1 MAQYSRTVLTDAG
14 VILARRMMDE
24 TITMEFT
31 RIVTGDGQYS
41 SGEDL
46 AARTALKSPKQS
58 FPLSSRSLTD
68 EDRVLHL
75 KYVISNVNPDSSP
88 LTVGYYVREV
98 GIYAH
103 VTGESE
109 ILYAVAIADAD
120 AADYLPE
127 YDELQ
132 PSTITMDWFIT
143 VGNTENIT
151 IQASPSA
158 YALAEDLEE
167 LALVV
172 DEKLDADGDSKN
184 NTISFTSSDEAD
196 SDVTKSTGWA
206 TVAPLE
212 SGETHESFMT
222 KFSKIVKNLRW
233 LYKLIGTTDISSI
246 GDGTVTK
253 ALSVLNANDVKSIT
267 RSGTTFTVTRNDNT
281 NFTFTQQDTT
291 YGLASTTANGLLRQL
306 NGNTAQYMR
315 GDGTWQTPPNTNTW
329 KQNTSAQE
337 GYVVKGVANKVWKCD
352 ASGNPAW
359 RDDANTT
366 YGLAST
372 SANGLL
378 RQLDNNADHFLCG
391 QGTWK
396 APITATEIGHISGK
410 GSGHKLK
417 FNPGNYKIIIIHGWI
432 IDIGVSFTGFGPYI
446 IASQQRKYTAT
457 GGYNTPTYPGP
468 WMLFYIDS
476 SGIYISEVRSNG
488 NDVADNQTG
497 FYVYGINWT

>member
-41 SGEDL
+41 SGEDI
-46 AARTALKSPKQS
+46 AARTALKSQKQS

-167 LALVV
+167 LAEVV
-172 DEKLDADGDSKN
+172 DQKLDADGDSKN
-184 NTISFTSSDEAD
+184 NTVTFTSSDAAD
-196 SDVTKSTGWA
+196 SDVTKSTGWD

-212 SGETHESFMT
+212 SGETHASFMT
-222 KFSKIVKNLRW
+222 KFSKMIKNLRW
-233 LYKLIGTTDISSI
+233 IYKLLGTTDISSI

-253 ALSVLNANDVKSIT
+253 ALSVLNAKLTPESVGIT
-267 RSGTTFTVTRNDNT
+267 PGSSRITEVSNFSYYLAGVAHIRAYFKVTSVISEGEAL
-281 NFTFTQQDTT
+281 F
-291 YGLASTTANGLLRQL
+291 YL
-306 NGNTAQYMR
+306 NGYTASQR
-315 GDGTWQTPPNTNTW
+315 SDGIVLNKQTVI
-329 KQNTSAQE
+329 SE
-337 GYVVKGVANKVWKCD
+337 CYCY
-352 ASGNPAW
+352 ASGYRNINA
-359 RDDANTT
+359 
-366 YGLAST
+366 
-372 SANGLL
+372 
-378 RQLDNNADHFLCG
+378 NNAIQPT
-391 QGTWK
+391 QGGGADLWRF
-396 APITATEIGHISGK
+396 IS
-410 GSGHKLK
+410 
-417 FNPGNYKIIIIHGWI
+417 
-432 IDIGVSFTGFGPYI
+432 IDIP
-446 IASQQRKYTAT
+446 AS
-457 GGYNTPTYPGP
+457 
-468 WMLFYIDS
+468 
-476 SGIYISEVRSNG
+476 
-488 NDVADNQTG
+488 
-497 FYVYGINWT
+497 

>member
-46 AARTALKSPKQS
+46 AARTALKSQKQS

-120 AADYLPE
+120 TADYMPE

-132 PSTITMDWFIT
+132 PATITMDWFVT

-158 YALAEDLEE
+158 YALAEDLAD
-167 LALVV
+167 LADVV
-172 DEKLDADGDSKN
+172 DQKLDADGDSKN
-184 NTISFTSSDEAD
+184 NTVTFTSSDAAD
-196 SDVTKSTGWA
+196 SEVTKSTGWE
-206 TVAPLE
+206 TVAPLA

-246 GDGTVTK
+246 GNGTVTN
-253 ALSVLNANDVKSIT
+253 ALSVLNANKVENGTMPSYEGSAPTAKNLIDAADSNVLYLWSQSSSASYNPTGLSSGYWSYILIKPYGSGSQGRYAVFCAFNAGVGYSFDYTNNTWRDINADQNTYT
-267 RSGTTFTVTRNDNT
+267 RLTSFSNNW
-281 NFTFTQQDTT
+281 
-291 YGLASTTANGLLRQL
+291 TANGTCFSQKEGELTHIHLAIR
-306 NGNTAQYMR
+306 NGTKT
-315 GDGTWQTPPNTNTW
+315 DGTDILTGLSCTNDFIGPLINREAGTCGYW
-329 KQNTSAQE
+329 YVNNSTKTLKIYGVTS
-337 GYVVKGVANKVWKCD
+337 NNILLD
-352 ASGNPAW
+352 A
-359 RDDANTT
+359 
-366 YGLAST
+366 Y
-372 SANGLL
+372 
-378 RQLDNNADHFLCG
+378 
-391 QGTWK
+391 
-396 APITATEIGHISGK
+396 
-410 GSGHKLK
+410 
-417 FNPGNYKIIIIHGWI
+417 YK
-432 IDIGVSFTGFGPYI
+432 
-446 IASQQRKYTAT
+446 
-457 GGYNTPTYPGP
+457 
-468 WMLFYIDS
+468 
-476 SGIYISEVRSNG
+476 
-488 NDVADNQTG
+488 
-497 FYVYGINWT
+497 

>member
-1 MAQYSRTVLTDAG
+1 M
-14 VILARRMMDE
+14 ILARRMMDE

-46 AARTALKSPKQS
+46 AARTALKSQKQS

-172 DEKLDADGDSKN
+172 DEKLDANGDSKN
-184 NTISFTSSDEAD
+184 NTITFTSSDAAD
-196 SDVTKSTGWA
+196 SDVTKSTGWE
-206 TVAPLE
+206 TVAPLA
-212 SGETHESFMT
+212 SGETHASFMT
-222 KFSKIVKNLRW
+222 KFSTLVKNLRW
-233 LYKLIGTTDISSI
+233 LYKMLGTKDISSI
-246 GDGTVTK
+246 GDGTVTGGLTSLNDSFK
-253 ALSVLNANDVKSIT
+253 KTVTSETDQGNGKRISQIIYDSQRTQFGFRNPSVNKWTYIALSEATGNALPI
-267 RSGTTFTVTRNDNT
+267 RNIV
-281 NFTFTQQDTT
+281 
-291 YGLASTTANGLLRQL
+291 Y
-306 NGNTAQYMR
+306 
-315 GDGTWQTPPNTNTW
+315 
-329 KQNTSAQE
+329 
-337 GYVVKGVANKVWKCD
+337 D
-352 ASGNPAW
+352 ASISS
-359 RDDANTT
+359 
-366 YGLAST
+366 LAI
-372 SANGLL
+372 N
-378 RQLDNNADHFLCG
+378 
-391 QGTWK
+391 
-396 APITATEIGHISGK
+396 
-410 GSGHKLK
+410 
-417 FNPGNYKIIIIHGWI
+417 
-432 IDIGVSFTGFGPYI
+432 
-446 IASQQRKYTAT
+446 
-457 GGYNTPTYPGP
+457 
-468 WMLFYIDS
+468 
-476 SGIYISEVRSNG
+476 
-488 NDVADNQTG
+488 
-497 FYVYGINWT
+497 VYGEGWHYIRVSS

>member
-46 AARTALKSPKQS
+46 AARTALKSQKQS

-167 LALVV
+167 LAEVV
-172 DEKLDADGDSKN
+172 DQKLDANGDSKN
-184 NTISFTSSDEAD
+184 NTVTFTSSDVAD
-196 SDVTKSTGWA
+196 GSTDAWTNVTK
-206 TVAPLE
+206 VD
-212 SGETHESFMT
+212 SGETHKSLFAKMSQM
-222 KFSKIVKNLRW
+222 FKNVRY
-233 LYKLIGTTDISSI
+233 LYKLLGTTDISSI

-253 ALSVLNANDVKSIT
+253 ALSVLNANFGKILNSDAELDAL
-267 RSGTTFTVTRNDNT
+267 SGTCFFGGSYSSTYFGALDYNGVQIDNAQQRTQIVVVTSN
-281 NFTFTQQDTT
+281 
-291 YGLASTTANGLLRQL
+291 LLYRVEDIGTGHEG
-306 NGNTAQYMR
+306 NWSEWNAIPYNTA
-315 GDGTWQTPPNTNTW
+315 T
-329 KQNTSAQE
+329 
-337 GYVVKGVANKVWKCD
+337 
-352 ASGNPAW
+352 
-359 RDDANTT
+359 
-366 YGLAST
+366 
-372 SANGLL
+372 LL
-378 RQLDNNADHFLCG
+378 NSLN
-391 QGTWK
+391 
-396 APITATEIGHISGK
+396 
-410 GSGHKLK
+410 
-417 FNPGNYKIIIIHGWI
+417 
-432 IDIGVSFTGFGPYI
+432 
-446 IASQQRKYTAT
+446 
-457 GGYNTPTYPGP
+457 
-468 WMLFYIDS
+468 
-476 SGIYISEVRSNG
+476 
-488 NDVADNQTG
+488 NDVANISSLLFSNGET
-497 FYVYGINWT
+497 FKFIV

>member
-46 AARTALKSPKQS
+46 AARTALKSQKQS

-120 AADYLPE
+120 TADYMPE

-132 PSTITMDWFIT
+132 PATITMDWFIT

-167 LALVV
+167 LAEVV
-172 DEKLDADGDSKN
+172 DQKLDADGDSKN
-184 NTISFTSSDEAD
+184 NTVSFTSSDAAD
-196 SDVTKSTGWA
+196 SDVTKSTGWE
-206 TVAPLE
+206 TVAPLT

-246 GDGTVTK
+246 GNGTVTN
-253 ALSVLNANDVKSIT
+253 ALSVLNANK
-267 RSGTTFTVTRNDNT
+267 
-281 NFTFTQQDTT
+281 QQNLKIGRWEGKLTT
-291 YGLASTTANGLLRQL
+291 YANSGRQVTISPQSL
-306 NGNTAQYMR
+306 GMSGGVIPYSCSVYTGEQTYNKFFLSHTGYINGTGVIISVYNA
-315 GDGTWQTPPNTNTW
+315 
-329 KQNTSAQE
+329 TS
-337 GYVVKGVANKVWKCD
+337 
-352 ASGNPAW
+352 
-359 RDDANTT
+359 
-366 YGLAST
+366 
-372 SANGLL
+372 SAKDLSVIVECL
-378 RQLDNNADHFLCG
+378 YS
-391 QGTWK
+391 QG
-396 APITATEIGHISGK
+396 
-410 GSGHKLK
+410 
-417 FNPGNYKIIIIHGWI
+417 
-432 IDIGVSFTGFGPYI
+432 
-446 IASQQRKYTAT
+446 
-457 GGYNTPTYPGP
+457 
-468 WMLFYIDS
+468 
-476 SGIYISEVRSNG
+476 
-488 NDVADNQTG
+488 
-497 FYVYGINWT
+497 

>member
-41 SGEDL
+41 SGEDI
-46 AARTALKSPKQS
+46 AARTALKSQKQS

-68 EDRVLHL
+68 KDRVLHL

-158 YALAEDLEE
+158 YALAEDLED
-167 LALVV
+167 LAEVV
-172 DEKLDADGDSKN
+172 DLKLDADGDSEN
-184 NTISFTSSDEAD
+184 NTVTFTSSDMAD
-196 SDVTKSTGWA
+196 SAVTKNTGWA

-253 ALSVLNANDVKSIT
+253 ALSVLNANGVKSIT

-281 NFTFTQQDTT
+281 TFTFDQQDNNTT

-306 NGNTAQYMR
+306 SGNTAQYMR
-315 GDGTWQTPPNTNTW
+315 GDGTWQTPPNTW
-329 KQNTSAQE
+329 KQNTNAQE
-337 GYVVKGVANKVWKCD
+337 GYVTKGVANKVWKCD
-352 ASGNPAW
+352 ANGAPAW
-359 RDDANTT
+359 RDDTNTWRGIVNNLT
-366 YGLAST
+366 ST
-372 SANGLL
+372 STTDSLSANQGKVL
-378 RQLDNNADHFLCG
+378 R
-391 QGTWK
+391 
-396 APITATEIGHISGK
+396 EHI
-410 GSGHKLK
+410 
-417 FNPGNYKIIIIHGWI
+417 NDYIY
-432 IDIGVSFTGFGPYI
+432 FTDQSSTI
-446 IASQQRKYTAT
+446 
-457 GGYNTPTYPGP
+457 
-468 WMLFYIDS
+468 S
-476 SGIYISEVRSNG
+476 SGSIGAHLYATYEKSYTPPNGYELSVITTGIIRGNAWVLCSNAYYDY
-488 NDVADNQTG
+488 NSKKLWLTANNTG
-497 FYVYGINWT
+497 DSTVTFTSSASIVVVWRIGLRKKNI

>member
-41 SGEDL
+41 SGEDI
-46 AARTALKSPKQS
+46 AARTALKSQKQS

-158 YALAEDLEE
+158 YALAEDLED
-167 LALVV
+167 LAEVV
-172 DEKLDADGDSKN
+172 DLKLDADGDSAG
-184 NTISFTSSDEAD
+184 NTVTFTSSDVPD
-196 SDVTKSTGWA
+196 SSVTKDTGWTTSGA
-206 TVAPLE
+206 LS

-222 KFSKIVKNLRW
+222 KISRMIKNIRW
-233 LYKLIGTTDISSI
+233 IYKLIGTTDISSI
-246 GDGTVTK
+246 GNGTITGGLSSLNDSLAKLKYENYTPESAFQSLGLSVSFNRRGHIVQMNISGDLTTALTAGTVTT
-253 ALSVLNANDVKSIT
+253 LGYLNWSAMPEYMVHSFVAYNNSI
-267 RSGTTFTVTRNDNT
+267 
-281 NFTFTQQDTT
+281 Q
-291 YGLASTTANGLLRQL
+291 
-306 NGNTAQYMR
+306 
-315 GDGTWQTPPNTNTW
+315 
-329 KQNTSAQE
+329 
-337 GYVVKGVANKVWKCD
+337 GY
-352 ASGNPAW
+352 
-359 RDDANTT
+359 
-366 YGLAST
+366 
-372 SANGLL
+372 
-378 RQLDNNADHFLCG
+378 
-391 QGTWK
+391 
-396 APITATEIGHISGK
+396 I
-410 GSGHKLK
+410 
-417 FNPGNYKIIIIHGWI
+417 
-432 IDIGVSFTGFGPYI
+432 
-446 IASQQRKYTAT
+446 
-457 GGYNTPTYPGP
+457 
-468 WMLFYIDS
+468 
-476 SGIYISEVRSNG
+476 GIYQDGRLVMGYANAPVGTHIDVCITYLSNK
-488 NDVADNQTG
+488 
-497 FYVYGINWT
+497 FSI

>member
-41 SGEDL
+41 SGEDI
-46 AARTALKSPKQS
+46 AARTALKSQKQS

-120 AADYLPE
+120 TADYMPE

-132 PSTITMDWFIT
+132 PATITMDWFIT

-167 LALVV
+167 LAEVV
-172 DEKLDADGDSKN
+172 DQKLDADGDSKN
-184 NTISFTSSDEAD
+184 NTVSFTSSDAAD
-196 SDVTKSTGWA
+196 SDVTKSTGWD
-206 TVAPLE
+206 TVAPLT

-222 KFSKIVKNLRW
+222 KFSNMIKNLRW
-233 LYKLIGTTDISSI
+233 IYKLLGTTDISAI
-246 GDGTVTK
+246 GNGTVTGG
-253 ALSVLNANDVKSIT
+253 LSSLNSSLAKQGFKYHHDVSLRSILSANV
-267 RSGTTFTVTRNDNT
+267 DNT
-281 NFTFTQQDTT
+281 GIP
-291 YGLASTTANGLLRQL
+291 Y
-306 NGNTAQYMR
+306 
-315 GDGTWQTPPNTNTW
+315 
-329 KQNTSAQE
+329 
-337 GYVVKGVANKVWKCD
+337 
-352 ASGNPAW
+352 
-359 RDDANTT
+359 
-366 YGLAST
+366 
-372 SANGLL
+372 
-378 RQLDNNADHFLCG
+378 
-391 QGTWK
+391 
-396 APITATEIGHISGK
+396 I
-410 GSGHKLK
+410 
-417 FNPGNYKIIIIHGWI
+417 
-432 IDIGVSFTGFGPYI
+432 FTGYNLSDWLSAGFCFGIVYRNVSVSSAYRI
-446 IASQQRKYTAT
+446 ITISPLGETNEAMIATA
-457 GGYNTPTYPGP
+457 
-468 WMLFYIDS
+468 I
-476 SGIYISEVRSNG
+476 
-488 NDVADNQTG
+488 
-497 FYVYGINWT
+497 YVYASNTYSNRAKFILPWAT

>member
-41 SGEDL
+41 SGEDI
-46 AARTALKSPKQS
+46 AARTALKSQKQS

-120 AADYLPE
+120 TADYLPE

-132 PSTITMDWFIT
+132 PATITMDWFIT

-167 LALVV
+167 LAEVV
-172 DEKLDADGDSKN
+172 DQKLDADGDSAG
-184 NTISFTSSDEAD
+184 NTVAFTSSDAAD
-196 SDVTKSTGWA
+196 STVTKSTGWE
-206 TVAPLE
+206 TVAPLA

-222 KFSKIVKNLRW
+222 KFSKMIKNLRW
-233 LYKLIGTTDISSI
+233 IYKLLGTTDISSI
-246 GDGTVTK
+246 GNGTVTGG
-253 ALSVLNANDVKSIT
+253 LSSLNDSL
-267 RSGTTFTVTRNDNT
+267 T
-281 NFTFTQQDTT
+281 NK
-291 YGLASTTANGLLRQL
+291 LSST
-306 NGNTAQYMR
+306 
-315 GDGTWQTPPNTNTW
+315 D
-329 KQNTSAQE
+329 
-337 GYVVKGVANKVWKCD
+337 
-352 ASGNPAW
+352 SGNAI
-359 RDDANTT
+359 R
-366 YGLAST
+366 L
-372 SANGLL
+372 
-378 RQLDNNADHFLCG
+378 NN
-391 QGTWK
+391 
-396 APITATEIGHISGK
+396 I
-410 GSGHKLK
+410 
-417 FNPGNYKIIIIHGWI
+417 
-432 IDIGVSFTGFGPYI
+432 
-446 IASQQRKYTAT
+446 
-457 GGYNTPTYPGP
+457 GYNTGLNCLWVYSSDGNSRFFPRTYETENAKMVTSIVYEPNTKR
-468 WMLFYIDS
+468 I
-476 SGIYISEVRSNG
+476 GIYANGGWHYVSNIS
-488 NDVADNQTG
+488 
-497 FYVYGINWT
+497 

>member
-46 AARTALKSPKQS
+46 AARTALKSQKQS

-120 AADYLPE
+120 TADYMPE

-132 PSTITMDWFIT
+132 PATITMDWFIT

-158 YALAEDLEE
+158 YALAEDLADLE
-167 LALVV
+167 AVV
-172 DEKLDADGDSKN
+172 DQKLDADGDSKN
-184 NTISFTSSDEAD
+184 NTVTFTSSDAAD
-196 SDVTKSTGWA
+196 SDVTKSTGWE
-206 TVAPLE
+206 TVAPLT

-233 LYKLIGTTDISSI
+233 IYKLLGTTDISAI
-246 GDGTVTK
+246 GNGTITGGLSSLNDSLDGKSDRVVVTDFK
-253 ALSVLNANDVKSIT
+253 AT
-267 RSGTTFTVTRNDNT
+267 
-281 NFTFTQQDTT
+281 
-291 YGLASTTANGLLRQL
+291 
-306 NGNTAQYMR
+306 
-315 GDGTWQTPPNTNTW
+315 
-329 KQNTSAQE
+329 
-337 GYVVKGVANKVWKCD
+337 
-352 ASGNPAW
+352 
-359 RDDANTT
+359 
-366 YGLAST
+366 T
-372 SANGLL
+372 SANGVCFL
-378 RQLDNNADHFLCG
+378 NNFSANN
-391 QGTWK
+391 TT
-396 APITATEIGHISGK
+396 P
-410 GSGHKLK
+410 
-417 FNPGNYKIIIIHGWI
+417 
-432 IDIGVSFTGFGPYI
+432 I
-446 IASQQRKYTAT
+446 IAYNSDGYGFLIRRSSNNTTKYWIAT
-457 GGYNTPTYPGP
+457 VTDPSGELVRNATVDVT
-468 WMLFYIDS
+468 LRYIP
-476 SGIYISEVRSNG
+476 
-488 NDVADNQTG
+488 
-497 FYVYGINWT
+497 YVWIG

>member
-41 SGEDL
+41 SGEDI
-46 AARTALKSPKQS
+46 AARTALKSQKQS

-132 PSTITMDWFIT
+132 PSTITMDWFVT

-158 YALAEDLEE
+158 YALAEDLED
-167 LALVV
+167 LAEVV
-172 DEKLDADGDSKN
+172 DLKLDADGDSKN

-196 SDVTKSTGWA
+196 SDVTKNTGWA
-206 TVAPLE
+206 TVAPLA

-233 LYKLIGTTDISSI
+233 LYKLMGTTDISSI

-253 ALSVLNANDVKSIT
+253 ALSVLNAN
-267 RSGTTFTVTRNDNT
+267 
-281 NFTFTQQDTT
+281 
-291 YGLASTTANGLLRQL
+291 
-306 NGNTAQYMR
+306 
-315 GDGTWQTPPNTNTW
+315 
-329 KQNTSAQE
+329 
-337 GYVVKGVANKVWKCD
+337 
-352 ASGNPAW
+352 
-359 RDDANTT
+359 
-366 YGLAST
+366 
-372 SANGLL
+372 
-378 RQLDNNADHFLCG
+378 
-391 QGTWK
+391 GTWK
-396 APITATEIGHISGK
+396 KTTCSEFNSEIDPLSNVVHYNNDLCIVMVKVKPSVASV
-410 GSGHKLK
+410 GSGFLKLPFSVESTETFDNFGSITFVGYESLGK
-417 FNPGNYKIIIIHGWI
+417 LPCGVTNTGIVLLRHSPGTNIWAW
-432 IDIGVSFTGFGPYI
+432 FF
-446 IASQQRKYTAT
+446 A
-457 GGYNTPTYPGP
+457 
-468 WMLFYIDS
+468 
-476 SGIYISEVRSNG
+476 IYRRRRE
-488 NDVADNQTG
+488 
-497 FYVYGINWT
+497 F

>member
-167 LALVV
+167 LAEVV
-172 DEKLDADGDSKN
+172 DQKLDANGDSKN
-184 NTISFTSSDEAD
+184 NTVTFTSSDAAD

-206 TVAPLE
+206 TVNPLV
-212 SGETHESFMT
+212 SGETHASFMT
-222 KFSKIVKNLRW
+222 KFSTLVKNLRW
-233 LYKLIGTTDISSI
+233 LYKMLGTKDISSI
-246 GDGTVTK
+246 GDGTVTGGLTSLNDSLAGKIGNDQGGANPVTYIQQTSAGDLAVYGNYGQWTQFQSTGNAANVFATKLDKSNVANNLTTTGSGYALDARQGK
-253 ALSVLNANDVKSIT
+253 ALNDALSSKISNTQGGANPVTSIQQSTDGDMIVYGDYGEWTSFQNSNHVLRCAMYKFNYQTVAANTHANISIAQSVMGNIIAAMVVDTPNSAYVFANVLSVTSTGFTVGVYNSASSSIT
-267 RSGTTFTVTRNDNT
+267 GTLTIAVLYT
-281 NFTFTQQDTT
+281 N
-291 YGLASTTANGLLRQL
+291 S
-306 NGNTAQYMR
+306 
-315 GDGTWQTPPNTNTW
+315 
-329 KQNTSAQE
+329 
-337 GYVVKGVANKVWKCD
+337 
-352 ASGNPAW
+352 
-359 RDDANTT
+359 
-366 YGLAST
+366 
-372 SANGLL
+372 
-378 RQLDNNADHFLCG
+378 
-391 QGTWK
+391 
-396 APITATEIGHISGK
+396 
-410 GSGHKLK
+410 
-417 FNPGNYKIIIIHGWI
+417 
-432 IDIGVSFTGFGPYI
+432 
-446 IASQQRKYTAT
+446 
-457 GGYNTPTYPGP
+457 
-468 WMLFYIDS
+468 
-476 SGIYISEVRSNG
+476 
-488 NDVADNQTG
+488 
-497 FYVYGINWT
+497 

>member
-158 YALAEDLEE
+158 YALAEDLAD
-167 LALVV
+167 LAEVV
-172 DEKLDADGDSKN
+172 DQKLDANGDSKN
-184 NTISFTSSDEAD
+184 NTVTFTSSDAAD
-196 SDVTKSTGWA
+196 SEVTKSTGWE
-206 TVAPLE
+206 TVAPLT

-233 LYKLIGTTDISSI
+233 LYKLMGTTDISSI
-246 GDGTVTK
+246 GNGTVTN
-253 ALSVLNANDVKSIT
+253 ALSVLNAKSLLINQGDMSHRAYYVKVDYYSSLAVNQVVTKEIDISSANFADTPYCFIQPIFYADPGIIT
-267 RSGTTFTVTRNDNT
+267 ATILN
-281 NFTFTQQDTT
+281 
-291 YGLASTTANGLLRQL
+291 ASTTKITYRLKTTVAISSTCKVCILAIG
-306 NGNTAQYMR
+306 
-315 GDGTWQTPPNTNTW
+315 GTP
-329 KQNTSAQE
+329 
-337 GYVVKGVANKVWKCD
+337 
-352 ASGNPAW
+352 
-359 RDDANTT
+359 
-366 YGLAST
+366 L
-372 SANGLL
+372 
-378 RQLDNNADHFLCG
+378 
-391 QGTWK
+391 
-396 APITATEIGHISGK
+396 
-410 GSGHKLK
+410 
-417 FNPGNYKIIIIHGWI
+417 
-432 IDIGVSFTGFGPYI
+432 
-446 IASQQRKYTAT
+446 
-457 GGYNTPTYPGP
+457 
-468 WMLFYIDS
+468 
-476 SGIYISEVRSNG
+476 
-488 NDVADNQTG
+488 
-497 FYVYGINWT
+497 

>member
-41 SGEDL
+41 SGEDI
-46 AARTALKSPKQS
+46 AARTALKSQKQS

-158 YALAEDLEE
+158 YALAEDLED
-167 LALVV
+167 LAEVV
-172 DEKLDADGDSKN
+172 DLKLDADGDSAG
-184 NTISFTSSDEAD
+184 NTVTFTSSDVPD
-196 SDVTKSTGWA
+196 SSVTKDTGWTTSGA
-206 TVAPLE
+206 LS

-222 KFSKIVKNLRW
+222 KISRMIKNIRW
-233 LYKLIGTTDISSI
+233 IYKLIGTTDISSI
-246 GDGTVTK
+246 GNGTVTN
-253 ALSVLNANDVKSIT
+253 ALSVLNANKLSVSEIQSSETTWTGDVLPQHAARALQHIT
-267 RSGTTFTVTRNDNT
+267 TDIANYNNGVYSVT
-281 NFTFTQQDTT
+281 
-291 YGLASTTANGLLRQL
+291 S
-306 NGNTAQYMR
+306 
-315 GDGTWQTPPNTNTW
+315 DGGPW
-329 KQNTSAQE
+329 
-337 GYVVKGVANKVWKCD
+337 YGVAMFKYSNTLY
-352 ASGNPAW
+352 SGFLFS
-359 RDDANTT
+359 
-366 YGLAST
+366 YGVNMSFYRFSVT
-372 SANGLL
+372 NGT
-378 RQLDNNADHFLCG
+378 R
-391 QGTWK
+391 
-396 APITATEIGHISGK
+396 TA
-410 GSGHKLK
+410 
-417 FNPGNYKIIIIHGWI
+417 
-432 IDIGVSFTGFGPYI
+432 
-446 IASQQRKYTAT
+446 
-457 GGYNTPTYPGP
+457 
-468 WMLFYIDS
+468 MLIFRI
-476 SGIYISEVRSNG
+476 
-488 NDVADNQTG
+488 
-497 FYVYGINWT
+497 

>member
-41 SGEDL
+41 SGEDI
-46 AARTALKSPKQS
+46 AARTALKSQKQS

-120 AADYLPE
+120 TADYMPE

-132 PSTITMDWFIT
+132 PATITMDWFIT

-167 LALVV
+167 LAEVV
-172 DEKLDADGDSKN
+172 DQKLDADGDSKN
-184 NTISFTSSDEAD
+184 NTVSFTSSDAAD
-196 SDVTKSTGWA
+196 SDVTKSTGWE
-206 TVAPLE
+206 TVAPLA

-246 GDGTVTK
+246 GNGTVTN
-253 ALSVLNANDVKSIT
+253 ALSVLNANQTGSIT
-267 RSGTTFTVTRNDNT
+267 ESGTSSFEIIDGRYIKCGNVVFCSVRGEFKTNTSSGGAFPLVRVPFNPSYPSAQFGVVSVATVSSADGARTIASTVTLAAAGSNYYAYQGVTT
-281 NFTFTQQDTT
+281 N
-291 YGLASTTANGLLRQL
+291 LR
-306 NGNTAQYMR
+306 A
-315 GDGTWQTPPNTNTW
+315 GDVISMLWMY
-329 KQNTSAQE
+329 
-337 GYVVKGVANKVWKCD
+337 YV
-352 ASGNPAW
+352 
-359 RDDANTT
+359 
-366 YGLAST
+366 
-372 SANGLL
+372 
-378 RQLDNNADHFLCG
+378 
-391 QGTWK
+391 
-396 APITATEIGHISGK
+396 
-410 GSGHKLK
+410 
-417 FNPGNYKIIIIHGWI
+417 
-432 IDIGVSFTGFGPYI
+432 
-446 IASQQRKYTAT
+446 
-457 GGYNTPTYPGP
+457 
-468 WMLFYIDS
+468 
-476 SGIYISEVRSNG
+476 
-488 NDVADNQTG
+488 
-497 FYVYGINWT
+497 

>member
-46 AARTALKSPKQS
+46 AARTALKSQKQS

-120 AADYLPE
+120 TADYMPE

-132 PSTITMDWFIT
+132 PATITMDWFIT

-167 LALVV
+167 LAEVV
-172 DEKLDADGDSKN
+172 DQKLDADGDSKN
-184 NTISFTSSDEAD
+184 NTVSFTSSDAAD
-196 SDVTKSTGWA
+196 SDVTKSTGWE
-206 TVAPLE
+206 TVAPLT

-222 KFSKIVKNLRW
+222 KFSNMIKNLRW
-233 LYKLIGTTDISSI
+233 IYKLLGTTDISAI
-246 GDGTVTK
+246 GNGTVTGGLSSLNSSLTTLFKRVDVTK
-253 ALSVLNANDVKSIT
+253 AY
-267 RSGTTFTVTRNDNT
+267 TV
-281 NFTFTQQDTT
+281 
-291 YGLASTTANGLLRQL
+291 
-306 NGNTAQYMR
+306 
-315 GDGTWQTPPNTNTW
+315 
-329 KQNTSAQE
+329 
-337 GYVVKGVANKVWKCD
+337 
-352 ASGNPAW
+352 
-359 RDDANTT
+359 
-366 YGLAST
+366 
-372 SANGLL
+372 SANGEASLTVANL
-378 RQLDNNADHFLCG
+378 GYTIPTGYGLVGILQFSSGDSRVFIQSLNPSNTASTAVVVRL
-391 QGTWK
+391 QNLSNSS
-396 APITATEIGHISGK
+396 ITATFSLSVRLVK
-410 GSGHKLK
+410 
-417 FNPGNYKIIIIHGWI
+417 N
-432 IDIGVSFTGFGPYI
+432 SFF
-446 IASQQRKYTAT
+446 
-457 GGYNTPTYPGP
+457 
-468 WMLFYIDS
+468 
-476 SGIYISEVRSNG
+476 
-488 NDVADNQTG
+488 
-497 FYVYGINWT
+497 

>member
-41 SGEDL
+41 SGEDI
-46 AARTALKSPKQS
+46 AARTALKSQKQS

-158 YALAEDLEE
+158 YALAEDLAD
-167 LALVV
+167 LAEVV
-172 DEKLDADGDSKN
+172 DQKLDANGDSKN
-184 NTISFTSSDEAD
+184 NTVTFTSSDAAD
-196 SDVTKSTGWA
+196 SDVTKSTGWD
-206 TVAPLE
+206 TVAPLA
-212 SGETHESFMT
+212 SGETHASFMT
-222 KFSKIVKNLRW
+222 KFSKMIKNLRW
-233 LYKLIGTTDISSI
+233 IYKLLGTTDISSI

-253 ALSVLNANDVKSIT
+253 ALSVLNAKLIFSEITLSGALRAWKLYVNPSLTVVFCTVSIQTAIEFNGHLSYIMSAMAHGTSINNMATVSTVLDSHT
-267 RSGTTFTVTRNDNT
+267 RISIDPNRGSATKYEAWLIVVGTPV
-281 NFTFTQQDTT
+281 
-291 YGLASTTANGLLRQL
+291 
-306 NGNTAQYMR
+306 
-315 GDGTWQTPPNTNTW
+315 
-329 KQNTSAQE
+329 
-337 GYVVKGVANKVWKCD
+337 
-352 ASGNPAW
+352 
-359 RDDANTT
+359 
-366 YGLAST
+366 
-372 SANGLL
+372 
-378 RQLDNNADHFLCG
+378 
-391 QGTWK
+391 
-396 APITATEIGHISGK
+396 
-410 GSGHKLK
+410 
-417 FNPGNYKIIIIHGWI
+417 
-432 IDIGVSFTGFGPYI
+432 
-446 IASQQRKYTAT
+446 
-457 GGYNTPTYPGP
+457 
-468 WMLFYIDS
+468 
-476 SGIYISEVRSNG
+476 
-488 NDVADNQTG
+488 
-497 FYVYGINWT
+497 

>member
-41 SGEDL
+41 SGEDI
-46 AARTALKSPKQS
+46 AARTALKSQKQS

-120 AADYLPE
+120 TADYIPE

-132 PSTITMDWFIT
+132 PATITMDWFIT

-167 LALVV
+167 LAEVV
-172 DEKLDADGDSKN
+172 DQKLDADGDSKN
-184 NTISFTSSDEAD
+184 NTVSFTSSDAAD
-196 SDVTKSTGWA
+196 SDVTKSTGWE
-206 TVAPLE
+206 TVAPLA

-246 GDGTVTK
+246 GNGTVTN
-253 ALSVLNANDVKSIT
+253 ALSVLNANQTGSIT
-267 RSGTTFTVTRNDNT
+267 ESGTSSFEIIDGRYIKCGNVVFCSVRGEFKTNTSSGGAFPLVRVPFNPSYPSAQFGVVSVATVSSADGARTIASTVTLAAAGSNYYAYQGVTT
-281 NFTFTQQDTT
+281 N
-291 YGLASTTANGLLRQL
+291 LR
-306 NGNTAQYMR
+306 A
-315 GDGTWQTPPNTNTW
+315 GDVISMLWMY
-329 KQNTSAQE
+329 
-337 GYVVKGVANKVWKCD
+337 YV
-352 ASGNPAW
+352 
-359 RDDANTT
+359 
-366 YGLAST
+366 
-372 SANGLL
+372 
-378 RQLDNNADHFLCG
+378 
-391 QGTWK
+391 
-396 APITATEIGHISGK
+396 
-410 GSGHKLK
+410 
-417 FNPGNYKIIIIHGWI
+417 
-432 IDIGVSFTGFGPYI
+432 
-446 IASQQRKYTAT
+446 
-457 GGYNTPTYPGP
+457 
-468 WMLFYIDS
+468 
-476 SGIYISEVRSNG
+476 
-488 NDVADNQTG
+488 
-497 FYVYGINWT
+497 

>member
-184 NTISFTSSDEAD
+184 NTVTFTSSDAAD
-196 SDVTKSTGWA
+196 SDVTKSTGWE
-206 TVAPLE
+206 TVAPLV
-212 SGETHESFMT
+212 SGETHASFMT
-222 KFSKIVKNLRW
+222 KFSTLVKNLRW
-233 LYKLIGTTDISSI
+233 LYKMLGTKDISSI
-246 GDGTVTK
+246 GDGTVTGG
-253 ALSVLNANDVKSIT
+253 LTSLNDSLPLCMAGRDWSTDDDLKQIGFTPYPLKGDFTFS
-267 RSGTTFTVTRNDNT
+267 SGTR
-281 NFTFTQQDTT
+281 
-291 YGLASTTANGLLRQL
+291 
-306 NGNTAQYMR
+306 
-315 GDGTWQTPPNTNTW
+315 
-329 KQNTSAQE
+329 
-337 GYVVKGVANKVWKCD
+337 VVVNK
-352 ASGNPAW
+352 
-359 RDDANTT
+359 
-366 YGLAST
+366 
-372 SANGLL
+372 
-378 RQLDNNADHFLCG
+378 
-391 QGTWK
+391 
-396 APITATEIGHISGK
+396 
-410 GSGHKLK
+410 
-417 FNPGNYKIIIIHGWI
+417 
-432 IDIGVSFTGFGPYI
+432 
-446 IASQQRKYTAT
+446 
-457 GGYNTPTYPGP
+457 
-468 WMLFYIDS
+468 
-476 SGIYISEVRSNG
+476 SGILYYWKGTLV
-488 NDVADNQTG
+488 
-497 FYVYGINWT
+497 WTIRP

>member
-167 LALVV
+167 LAEVV
-172 DEKLDADGDSKN
+172 DQKLDADGDSAG
-184 NTISFTSSDEAD
+184 NTVAFTSSDAAD
-196 SDVTKSTGWA
+196 STVTKSTGWE
-206 TVAPLE
+206 TVAPLA

-222 KFSKIVKNLRW
+222 KFSKMIKNLRW
-233 LYKLIGTTDISSI
+233 IYKLLGTTDISSI
-246 GDGTVTK
+246 GNGTVTGG
-253 ALSVLNANDVKSIT
+253 LSSLNDSLANYFYGNVSLSTEHYEFTAGQTARLRFRGADIQETTITARYYLIFLKWNSGDRSLLVNIRMNQTEFSCDTVYNTTGLRIGVTNARYLVATADV
-267 RSGTTFTVTRNDNT
+267 
-281 NFTFTQQDTT
+281 
-291 YGLASTTANGLLRQL
+291 
-306 NGNTAQYMR
+306 
-315 GDGTWQTPPNTNTW
+315 
-329 KQNTSAQE
+329 
-337 GYVVKGVANKVWKCD
+337 
-352 ASGNPAW
+352 SGNG
-359 RDDANTT
+359 R
-366 YGLAST
+366 GLVI
-372 SANGLL
+372 
-378 RQLDNNADHFLCG
+378 R
-391 QGTWK
+391 
-396 APITATEIGHISGK
+396 
-410 GSGHKLK
+410 
-417 FNPGNYKIIIIHGWI
+417 
-432 IDIGVSFTGFGPYI
+432 
-446 IASQQRKYTAT
+446 
-457 GGYNTPTYPGP
+457 YN
-468 WMLFYIDS
+468 
-476 SGIYISEVRSNG
+476 
-488 NDVADNQTG
+488 
-497 FYVYGINWT
+497 